1 VSGPF
6 QQLECESLM
15 PGISAYFNTLTKMCS
30 SPLPWSRCQSE
41 RDSQQGVHMADTSYA
56 HGRRVPII
64 GFTAT
69 FKRDD
74 QLALSAAYEKIVFHR
89 ETRTMLSE
97 GW

>member
-1 VSGPF
+1 MTRTWHV
-6 QQLECESLM
+6 
-15 PGISAYFNTLTKMCS
+15 ADS
-30 SPLPWSRCQSE
+30 S
-41 RDSQQGVHMADTSYA
+41 YN

-89 ETRTMLSE
+89 ETRTMLNE
-97 GW
+97 GWWVEHTVFVRN